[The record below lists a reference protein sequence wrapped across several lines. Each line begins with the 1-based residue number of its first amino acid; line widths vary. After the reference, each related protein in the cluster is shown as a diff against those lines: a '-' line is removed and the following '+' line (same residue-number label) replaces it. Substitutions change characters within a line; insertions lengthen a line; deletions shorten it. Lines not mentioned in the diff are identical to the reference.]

1 MTLCDILWQ
10 RTALKRQVSIKAFDY
25 TPPTSKWISWNLDL
39 EAEIWSDVWK
49 LTVLEGTVDT
59 WLNLSSSWTFCIHA
73 NLIQPQLLKQ
83 WASTDEIYMRSQMEK
98 EKENSGREAT
108 KGQVQE
114 LPEAIRTAL
123 LKHHKSIPWTEQ
135 SHIKIY
141 SYHQACINLIAYSR
155 NVEVLQLYFKK
166 IPLFNK

>member
-1 MTLCDILWQ
+1 MTSCDILWQ
-10 RTALKRQVSIKAFDY
+10 RTALKQQVSIKAFDY

-98 EKENSGREAT
+98 EKENSGARQLKDRYRNCQKLIGLCFWKSQIYTMDWAESC
-108 KGQVQE
+108 KNIQ
-114 LPEAIRTAL
+114 LPSSVY
-123 LKHHKSIPWTEQ
+123 KSD
-135 SHIKIY
+135 
-141 SYHQACINLIAYSR
+141 CIFQKCWSSSTVFL
-155 NVEVLQLYFKK
+155 KK